1 MTTTRPSRR
10 PARLLAGTAVVALA
24 LVSTGAA
31 AANAK
36 GGDVRRS
43 GSCSVAST
51 WKLKAKPDNAALQ
64 VEFEVD
70 QNKVGQTWSV
80 AITDNGA
87 SIFSGTRTTTAP
99 SGSFTVAVRTANRAG
114 ADQIVAKATNAAT
127 GETCRGA
134 LTI

>member
-1 MTTTRPSRR
+1 MTSSRPSRR

-31 AANAK
+31 AASAK

-51 WKLKAKPDNAALQ
+51 WKLKAKPDGSALQ
-64 VEFEVD
+64 VELEVD
-70 QNKVGQTWSV
+70 QNRVGRTWTV

-87 SIFSGTRTTTAP
+87 SVFSGTRTTTAP

-114 ADQIVAKATNAAT
+114 TDTIVARATDSAT
-127 GETCRGA
+127 GETCRAA
-134 LTI
+134 LSL